1 MCVDTQNYTCCC
13 CSLTTATYILGVLR
27 LIATIAYAGQ
37 DYWASFACQLIITIM
52 FIMVFINPND
62 ARTRKILFY
71 GVSVC
76 QAISIC
82 VSIILFL
89 VLLFTDN
96 WINDACRWNLGDDNL
111 VTADELRSYQNCKE
125 YAKSGLIVGFIW
137 VFSVQLLLMFMVWQ
151 VLYYGWKEQEE
162 KFKDDHY
169 GQKTS
174 IVEGTPVV

>member
-1 MCVDTQNYTCCC
+1 MCVNTTNYTCCC
-13 CSLTTATYILGVLR
+13 CSLTTATYIFGVLQ

-37 DYWASFACQLIITIM
+37 DYWASFACQLVITLM

-71 GVSVC
+71 GVSVG

-82 VSIILFL
+82 VSLILFL

-96 WINDACRWNLGDDNL
+96 WIEDACNWNQTSYYMCEEAAKWGL
-111 VTADELRSYQNCKE
+111 V
-125 YAKSGLIVGFIW
+125 VGFIW

-162 KFKDDHY
+162 KSQDQDDNY
-169 GQKTS
+169 GAKTS
-174 IVEGTPVV
+174 VDEGTPVV